1 MEEKESAREKKIL
14 LENLAKAEEGKSLF
28 VFTDFGLIKGKMELD
43 PGGKV
48 AGEIVRLDD
57 VTIYPYHL
65 SIQKV
70 ATPLFFLDINN
81 IQGFSAG
88 VSGAKLEKVDKLD

>member
-14 LENLAKAEEGKSLF
+14 LENLAKAEEGRGLF
-28 VFTDFGLIKGKMELD
+28 IFTDFGLIKGRMELD
-43 PGGKV
+43 SNGKV
-48 AGEIVRLDD
+48 AGDIIGLHD
-57 VTIYPYHL
+57 VIIYPYHL

-88 VSGAKLEKVDKLD
+88 VSGTKLEKIDKLD